1 MDTIDTE
8 TQAPEHYNPNQLV
21 TYKSINSD
29 GTTYPTEK
37 VNQIEYALHIAR
49 EDRTRMNDLQST
61 INRIIDNL
69 TDDYW
74 YNPNTE
80 KDEVLR
86 ELCEILNHNPV
97 KTISFTA
104 EMHFSGTIEIP
115 LSEYE
120 DFDLDDILGEAYVD
134 INNGNVSVD
143 NYELYDAREE

>member
-21 TYKSINSD
+21 TYKKIDSN
-29 GTTYPTEK
+29 GTTYPTDK

-49 EDRTRMNDLQST
+49 EDRIRMNDLQST
-61 INRIIDNL
+61 INRIIDNM

-80 KDEVLR
+80 KETILDD
-86 ELCEILNHNPV
+86 LCEILNHNPV
-97 KTISFTA
+97 KTIDFEA

-115 LSEYE
+115 LSDYQ
-120 DFDLDDILGEAYVD
+120 DFDLDEILAEAYVD
-134 INNGNVSVD
+134 INNGNVSID
-143 NYELYDAREE
+143 NYELSNSREA